1 MMYQQQLNRS
11 SSGKGPVGT
20 ERLHIRTPPQKN
32 RGGPSWFFAMNIRLR
47 YNWDRGEVMDVR
59 QMTREIK
66 QGQIAPVYVFYG
78 REQYLMD
85 ECIRLIEKHVIEEAS
100 RDFNYSTFDL
110 RETPVQIALQDAE
123 TFPFMGE
130 KRLVRAVRAMFLTG
144 TKTKETVE
152 HDLESL
158 LAYVSN
164 PPEYTV
170 LILEVPE
177 EKLDERKKVVKA
189 LKTSAVMVAFEPL
202 KDAALSD
209 WVSDRAKKY
218 KVSIEAEAVQELVT
232 MAGSDLRQLSQ
243 EIEKMGL
250 YVGPQGVITPDI
262 VNLLGSRQIE
272 QDVFRLIDK
281 VARLKLEEAMR
292 LFYDLQMNKEEPLKI
307 LSLLAR
313 QFRILLQVKTLQ
325 PKGYSPQQIAQT
337 LSIHPYAAKLAAQ
350 QAGSFSETSL
360 RRILQR
366 MAEEDYRIKTGQID
380 KTLSLELLIMG
391 MKDYITAS

>member
-1 MMYQQQLNRS
+1 
-11 SSGKGPVGT
+11 
-20 ERLHIRTPPQKN
+20 
-32 RGGPSWFFAMNIRLR
+32 
-47 YNWDRGEVMDVR
+47 MDVR

-85 ECIRLIEKHVIEEAS
+85 ECIRLIEEQVIEEAS

-110 RETPVQIALQDAE
+110 RETPIQIALQDAE
-123 TFPFMGE
+123 TFPFMGD
-130 KRLVRAVRAMFLTG
+130 KRLVRAHRALFLTG
-144 TKTKETVE
+144 TKTRETVE
-152 HDLESL
+152 HDLEAL
-158 LAYVSN
+158 LAYVTN
-164 PPEYTV
+164 PPDYTV

-189 LKTSAVMVAFEPL
+189 LKTNAALVAFEPL
-202 KDAALSD
+202 KDMALLE
-209 WVSDRAKKY
+209 WVADRAKKY
-218 KVSIEAEAVQELVT
+218 GVSIEAQAAQELVT

-250 YVGPQGVITPDI
+250 YAGREGVITADI

-281 VARLKLEEAMR
+281 VAHLKLEEAMR
-292 LFYDLQMNKEEPLKI
+292 LFYDLQLNKEEPLKI

-337 LSIHPYAAKLAAQ
+337 IGIHPYAAKLASQ
-350 QAGSFSETSL
+350 QAGAFSERSL

-391 MKDYITAS
+391 MKDSITAS